1 MDQPFNAALSRSN
14 SGPAQ
19 GAPIAICRS
28 IAVPRQGSRIP
39 CQVRGVPA
47 GAGSLRAKRA
57 RILFQLGPGFSSVL
71 LLPLRVKPCFGQS
84 VAEWGFLRIVERQPL
99 LLEGGLKLRIQPSHI
114 LALLDGCDIEVGR

>member
-1 MDQPFNAALSRSN
+1 MSCARTQRSVGQLIPTRTERHALAQSRRPMGMTRYSLRSENPGMSQPSR
-14 SGPAQ
+14 GL
-19 GAPIAICRS
+19 
-28 IAVPRQGSRIP
+28 VSRIP

-71 LLPLRVKPCFGQS
+71 LLPLRIEPCFGQS

-99 LLEGGLKLRIQPSHI
+99 LLE
-114 LALLDGCDIEVGR
+114 